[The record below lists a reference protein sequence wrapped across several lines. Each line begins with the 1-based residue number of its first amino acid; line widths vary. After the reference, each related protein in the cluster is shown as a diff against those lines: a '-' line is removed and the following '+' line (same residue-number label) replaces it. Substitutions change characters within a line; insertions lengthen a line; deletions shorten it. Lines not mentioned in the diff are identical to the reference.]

1 MYLQSKNRYL
11 KTAVVLGILVSLASM
26 SSANARGHRH
36 THHKWVI
43 HDVYIVDTRP
53 PLFATTPV
61 AIAPS
66 RCETPV
72 SNTVVVP
79 SGNNYSTQHKFLV
92 NENGITTEQQANP
105 RTPSQQVQLNYYD
118 E

>member
-11 KTAVVLGILVSLASM
+11 KTAVVLGILVSLGSM
-26 SSANARGHRH
+26 SSANARGH

-53 PLFATTPV
+53 PLIAPV
-61 AIAPS
+61 SVAVAPS

-79 SGNNYSTQHKFLV
+79 SGNNYSTQHRFLV
-92 NENGITTEQQANP
+92 NDDGITTDQQANP
-105 RTPSQQVQLNYYD
+105 HTPSQQVQLNYYD

>member
-1 MYLQSKNRYL
+1 MYLQPKSRYL
-11 KTAVVLGILVSLASM
+11 KTAVVLGILVSLGSI

-53 PLFATTPV
+53 PLIAPVPV
-61 AIAPS
+61 AVAPS

-72 SNTVVVP
+72 SKAVVP
-79 SGNNYSTQHKFLV
+79 SGNYNTQHRFLV
-92 NENGITTEQQANP
+92 NENGITTDQQANP
-105 RTPSQQVQLNYYD
+105 HTPSQQVQLNYYD

>member
-11 KTAVVLGILVSLASM
+11 KTAVILGILVSLGFM
-26 SSANARGHRH
+26 SSANARGHKH

-53 PLFATTPV
+53 PLIATTPV
-61 AIAPS
+61 VMAPS

-105 RTPSQQVQLNYYD
+105 RNPSQQVQLNYYD

>member
-11 KTAVVLGILVSLASM
+11 KTAMLLGILVSLGSI
-26 SSANARGHRH
+26 SSANARGH

-53 PLFATTPV
+53 PLIATVPV
-61 AIAPS
+61 EGSAS
-66 RCETPV
+66 RCQTPA
-72 SNTVVVP
+72 SNAIVVP
-79 SGNNYSTQHKFLV
+79 SGGNYGSQHRFLV
-92 NENGITTEQQANP
+92 NDDGITTDQQANP
-105 RTPSQQVQLNYYD
+105 RTPGQQVQLNYYD

>member
-11 KTAVVLGILVSLASM
+11 KTAVVLGILVSLGSM
-26 SSANARGHRH
+26 SSANARGH

-53 PLFATTPV
+53 PLISTVPV
-61 AIAPS
+61 AVAPS

-72 SNTVVVP
+72 NNAIAP
-79 SGNNYSTQHKFLV
+79 SGNYSTQHRFLV
-92 NENGITTEQQANP
+92 NDDGITTDQQANP
-105 RTPSQQVQLNYYD
+105 HTPSQQVQLNYYD